1 MQQQLVEQRL
11 SIHLQKLEL
20 LQIERR
26 LDSILEEEHFSQKN
40 FKEQLALLLEEEI
53 NFRQERA
60 IKMRLKLAKFP
71 LVKTIDDFDFSF
83 QPELDKEAV
92 LNLFGLS
99 FIEDKSN
106 VIFIGP
112 SGTGKTHLAIS
123 LGIAA
128 CQGGYTAY
136 FTTFQNLMET
146 LRKADQQNRLRRKL
160 QTFNKP
166 HVLIIDELGYLPLD
180 RHDANLFF
188 QLVSNRY
195 ESGSIIL
202 TSNKT
207 YLDWGNLFPDEGIA
221 AAILD
226 RLLHYSKT
234 IKIQGQSYRLAMK
247 RKMGLFAKT

>member
-1 MQQQLVEQRL
+1 LNL
-11 SIHLQKLEL
+11 SLRRLEL

-26 LDSILEEEHFSQKN
+26 LDSIIDDKDFANKN
-40 FKEQLALLLEEEI
+40 FKEQLAILLEEEI

-60 IKMRLKLAKFP
+60 VKMRLKLAKFP
-71 LVKTIDDFDFSF
+71 VLKTIDDFDFTF
-83 QPELDKEAV
+83 QPDLDREA
-92 LNLFGLS
+92 LLKLFNLS
-99 FIEDKSN
+99 FIDEKSN
-106 VIFIGP
+106 IVFVGP

-136 FTTFQNLMET
+136 FTTFQDLIET

-166 HVLIIDELGYLPLD
+166 HLLVIDELGYLPLD
-180 RHDANLFF
+180 RYDANLFF

-207 YLDWGNLFPDEGIA
+207 YLDWGNLFPDEAIA
-221 AAILD
+221 VAILD

>member
-1 MQQQLVEQRL
+1 MPQLFVDETL
-11 SIHLQKLEL
+11 NMHLRKLEL

-26 LDSILEEEHFSQKN
+26 LDAIIEEETFSQKN
-40 FKEQLALLLEEEI
+40 FKEQLAVLLEEEI

-60 IKMRLKLAKFP
+60 IRMRLKLAKFP
-71 LVKTIDDFDFSF
+71 LLKTIEDFDFSF
-83 QPELDKEAV
+83 QPEMDKQAL

-128 CQGGYTAY
+128 CQGGFTAY
-136 FTTFQNLMET
+136 FSTFANLMET
-146 LRKADQQNRLRRKL
+146 LRKAQQQNCLRRKL

-166 HVLIIDELGYLPLD
+166 HLLIIDELGYLPLD
-180 RHDANLFF
+180 RNDANLFF

-195 ESGSIIL
+195 ESGSLIL

-234 IKIQGQSYRLAMK
+234 VKIQGQSYRLAMK
-247 RKMGLFAKT
+247 RKMGLFAKP

>member
-1 MQQQLVEQRL
+1 VKQQLLDQQLNISLR
-11 SIHLQKLEL
+11 KLEL

-26 LDSILEEEHFSQKN
+26 LESIIEDEDFPHKN
-40 FKEQLALLLEEEI
+40 FKEQLSLLLEEEI

-60 IKMRLKLAKFP
+60 VKMRLKLAKFP
-71 LVKTIDDFDFSF
+71 VVKTIDDFDFSF
-83 QPELDKEAV
+83 QPEIDKESV
-92 LNLFGLS
+92 LKLFSLS

-106 VIFIGP
+106 VVFAGP

-136 FTTFQNLMET
+136 FTTFHNLIET

-166 HVLIIDELGYLPLD
+166 HVLVIDELGYLPLD

-247 RKMGLFAKT
+247 RKMGLFAKS

>member
-1 MQQQLVEQRL
+1 M
-11 SIHLQKLEL
+11 IT
-20 LQIERR
+20 
-26 LDSILEEEHFSQKN
+26 LEEFMEIFKL
-40 FKEQLALLLEEEI
+40 KEQG
-53 NFRQERA
+53 F
-60 IKMRLKLAKFP
+60 
-71 LVKTIDDFDFSF
+71 TIS
-83 QPELDKEAV
+83 
-92 LNLFGLS
+92 
-99 FIEDKSN
+99 
-106 VIFIGP
+106 
-112 SGTGKTHLAIS
+112 AIS
-123 LGIAA
+123 RETGLDRKTVRKYLKQGKSKPPQMKERKRRISKLDA

-146 LRKADQQNRLRRKL
+146 LRKAGQQNRLLRKL

-180 RHDANLFF
+180 RNDANLFF
-188 QLVSNRY
+188 QLVSNRD
-195 ESGSIIL
+195 ESCSIIL

-247 RKMGLFAKT
+247 RKMGLFVKT

>member
-1 MQQQLVEQRL
+1 MPNLFPEERL
-11 SIHLQKLEL
+11 QSNLRKLEL

-26 LDSILEEEHFSQKN
+26 LDSLLETDDFQTKN
-40 FKEQLALLLEEEI
+40 FREQLSLLLEEEI
-53 NFRQERA
+53 GFRQERA
-60 IKMRLKLAKFP
+60 IKTRLKLARFP
-71 LVKTIDDFDFSF
+71 VIKTIDDFDFTF
-83 QPELDKEAV
+83 QPELDQQAV
-92 LNLFGLS
+92 LQLFGLS
-99 FIEDKSN
+99 FIADKAN

-123 LGIAA
+123 LAIAA

-136 FTTFQNLMET
+136 FTTFQELMET
-146 LRKADQQNRLRRKL
+146 LRKAGEQNRLRRKL

-166 HVLIIDELGYLPLD
+166 HVLVIDELGYLPMD

-195 ESGSIIL
+195 ESGPIIL

-207 YLDWGNLFPDEGIA
+207 YLDWGGLFPDEGIA

-234 IKIQGQSYRLAMK
+234 IKIPGQSYRLAMK
-247 RKMGLFAKT
+247 RKMGLFAQT